1 MSNSK
6 NEVAESGAKVRRRMP
21 DVAPLL
27 GFLILLTIFFTV
39 TSEYFL
45 DVDNFKNI
53 FVALAVTGVVCVPG
67 TMLMIAGQVDLSVGS
82 AAAVSGMILGNVV
95 NSYGIANGL
104 LAVLI
109 FGLVIG
115 AVNGFFVTVIGVNSL
130 ITTLGTLATLYGI
143 ALLIGNGQ
151 TLMMKNFEWL
161 GTAQPAGIPLPI
173 IIFFVIAVVGIVV
186 LRRTRFGRSL
196 YAIGSN
202 PNAARVVGIR
212 SNRILFATFVLS
224 GLSSALAGAILCSQL
239 SAGDPNAARGL
250 ELEVIT
256 AIVLGG
262 ASLAGG
268 RGTMWGT
275 IIGLTT
281 IGVLNNGL
289 ILLDVP
295 TFWQRVAQGLMLIL
309 AVSSMQLESD
319 WQLNEGD
326 EHAH

>member
-104 LAVLI
+104 LAVLV

-173 IIFFVIAVVGIVV
+173 IIFFLIAVVGIVV

-309 AVSSMQLESD
+309 AVSFDATRERL
-319 WQLNEGD
+319 
-326 EHAH
+326 AAKRR

>member
-1 MSNSK
+1 MSTTK
-6 NEVAESGAKVRRRMP
+6 TEVAESTSKVRRRMP

-27 GFLILLTIFFTV
+27 GFLILLTVFFTIS
-39 TSEYFL
+39 SEYFL
-45 DVDNFKNI
+45 DLDNFKNI

-82 AAAVSGMILGNVV
+82 SAAVSGMILGNVV
-95 NSYGIANGL
+95 NSYGIAYGL
-104 LAVLI
+104 LAVLVY
-109 FGLVIG
+109 GLVIG
-115 AVNGFFVTVIGVNSL
+115 AINGFFVTVIGVNSL

-173 IIFFVIAVVGIVV
+173 LIFFVIAVVGIIT

-309 AVSSMQLESD
+309 AVSFDATRERL
-319 WQLNEGD
+319 
-326 EHAH
+326 AAKRR

>member
-82 AAAVSGMILGNVV
+82 SAAVSGMILGNVV

-104 LAVLI
+104 LAVLVY
-109 FGLVIG
+109 GLVIG
-115 AVNGFFVTVIGVNSL
+115 AINGFFVTVIGVNSL

-173 IIFFVIAVVGIVV
+173 IIFFLIAVVGIVV

-309 AVSSMQLESD
+309 AVSFDATRERL
-319 WQLNEGD
+319 
-326 EHAH
+326 AAKRR

>member
-186 LRRTRFGRSL
+186 LRRTRFVRSL

-202 PNAARVVGIR
+202 HNAARVVGIR

-309 AVSSMQLESD
+309 AVSFDATRERL
-319 WQLNEGD
+319 
-326 EHAH
+326 AAKRR

>member
-1 MSNSK
+1 
-6 NEVAESGAKVRRRMP
+6 
-21 DVAPLL
+21 
-27 GFLILLTIFFTV
+27 
-39 TSEYFL
+39 
-45 DVDNFKNI
+45 
-53 FVALAVTGVVCVPG
+53 
-67 TMLMIAGQVDLSVGS
+67 MIAGQVDLSVGS
-82 AAAVSGMILGNVV
+82 SAAVSGMILGNVV
-95 NSYGIANGL
+95 NSYGIAYGL
-104 LAVLI
+104 LAVLVY
-109 FGLVIG
+109 GLVIG
-115 AVNGFFVTVIGVNSL
+115 AINGFFVTVIGVNSL

-173 IIFFVIAVVGIVV
+173 LIFFVIAVVGIIT

-309 AVSSMQLESD
+309 AVSFDATRERL
-319 WQLNEGD
+319 
-326 EHAH
+326 AAKRR

>member
-309 AVSSMQLESD
+309 AVSFDATRERL
-319 WQLNEGD
+319 
-326 EHAH
+326 AAKRR

>member
-6 NEVAESGAKVRRRMP
+6 TDVTATEPQGKTRRRMP

-27 GFLILLTIFFTV
+27 GFLILLTVFFTV

-104 LAVLI
+104 LAVLV

-173 IIFFVIAVVGIVV
+173 IIFFVIAVVGIIT
-186 LRRTRFGRSL
+186 LRRTRYGRSL

-309 AVSSMQLESD
+309 AVSFDATRERL
-319 WQLNEGD
+319 
-326 EHAH
+326 AAKRR

>member
-1 MSNSK
+1 MSTTK
-6 NEVAESGAKVRRRMP
+6 PEVAESTSKVRRRMP

-27 GFLILLTIFFTV
+27 GFLILLTVFFTI

-45 DVDNFKNI
+45 DLDNFKNI

-82 AAAVSGMILGNVV
+82 SAAVSGMILGNVV
-95 NSYGIANGL
+95 NSYGIAYGL
-104 LAVLI
+104 LAVLVY
-109 FGLVIG
+109 GLVIG
-115 AVNGFFVTVIGVNSL
+115 AINGFFVTVIGVNSL

-173 IIFFVIAVVGIVV
+173 LIFFVIAVVGIIT

-309 AVSSMQLESD
+309 AVSFDATRERL
-319 WQLNEGD
+319 
-326 EHAH
+326 AAKRR

>member
-1 MSNSK
+1 MSKSK
-6 NEVAESGAKVRRRMP
+6 NDVTESESKVRRRMP

-27 GFLILLTIFFTV
+27 GFLVLLTIFFTV
-39 TSEYFL
+39 TSPYFL
-45 DVDNFKNI
+45 DIDNFKNI
-53 FVALAVTGVVCVPG
+53 FVALAVTGIVCIPG
-67 TMLMIAGQVDLSVGS
+67 TMLMIAGHVDLSVGS
-82 AAAVSGMILGNVV
+82 SAAVSGMILGNVV
-95 NSYGIANGL
+95 NNYGISAGL
-104 LAVLI
+104 LAVLAY
-109 FGLVIG
+109 GLAIG
-115 AVNGFFVTVIGVNSL
+115 IINGFFVTVVGVNSL
-130 ITTLGTLATLYGI
+130 ITTLGTLATLYGV

-173 IIFFVIAVVGIVV
+173 IIFFVIAVAGIIT

-212 SNRILFATFVLS
+212 SNRIVFATFVLS

-309 AVSSMQLESD
+309 AVSFDATRERL
-319 WQLNEGD
+319 
-326 EHAH
+326 AAKRR

>member
-104 LAVLI
+104 LAVLV

-309 AVSSMQLESD
+309 AVSFDATRERL
-319 WQLNEGD
+319 
-326 EHAH
+326 AAKRR

>member
-130 ITTLGTLATLYGI
+130 ITTLGTLAPLYGI

-309 AVSSMQLESD
+309 AVSFDATRERL
-319 WQLNEGD
+319 
-326 EHAH
+326 AAKRR

>member
-6 NEVAESGAKVRRRMP
+6 TDVTATEPQGKTRRRMP

-27 GFLILLTIFFTV
+27 GFLILLTVFFTV

-104 LAVLI
+104 LAVLV

-173 IIFFVIAVVGIVV
+173 IIFFVIAVVGIVT
-186 LRRTRFGRSL
+186 LRRTRYGRSL

-309 AVSSMQLESD
+309 AVSFDATRERL
-319 WQLNEGD
+319 
-326 EHAH
+326 AAKRR

>member
-1 MSNSK
+1 MSNNK
-6 NEVAESGAKVRRRMP
+6 GTAVAEDTQAPSKTRRRIP

-27 GFLILLTIFFTV
+27 GFLVLLTVFFTV
-39 TSEYFL
+39 TSPYFL

-53 FVALAVTGVVCVPG
+53 FVALAVTGIICVPG

-82 AAAVSGMILGNVV
+82 AAAVSGMILANIV
-95 NSYGIANGL
+95 NDYSIATGL
-104 LAVLI
+104 LAVLA
-109 FGLVIG
+109 FGLALGI
-115 AVNGFFVTVIGVNSL
+115 VNGFFVTVVGVNSL

-173 IIFFVIAVVGIVV
+173 IIFFIIAIIGIIT

-212 SNRILFATFVLS
+212 SNRILFASFILS
-224 GLSSALAGAILCSQL
+224 GLSSALAGAILTSQL

-309 AVSSMQLESD
+309 AVSFDATRERL
-319 WQLNEGD
+319 
-326 EHAH
+326 AAKRR

>member
-1 MSNSK
+1 MSNDK
-6 NEVAESGAKVRRRMP
+6 GTEVAQSQNKVRRRMP

-39 TSEYFL
+39 TSPYFL

-82 AAAVSGMILGNVV
+82 SAAVSGMILGNVV
-95 NSYGIANGL
+95 NSYGISKGL

-109 FGLVIG
+109 YGLVIG
-115 AVNGFFVTVIGVNSL
+115 AINGFFVTIIGVNSL

-173 IIFFVIAVVGIVV
+173 LIFFVIAVIGIVT
-186 LRRTRFGRSL
+186 LRRTRYGRSL

-239 SAGDPNAARGL
+239 SAGDPNAARG
-250 ELEVIT
+250 
-256 AIVLGG
+256 
-262 ASLAGG
+262 SKS
-268 RGTMWGT
+268 MD
-275 IIGLTT
+275 GL
-281 IGVLNNGL
+281 
-289 ILLDVP
+289 
-295 TFWQRVAQGLMLIL
+295 
-309 AVSSMQLESD
+309 
-319 WQLNEGD
+319 
-326 EHAH
+326 

>member
-6 NEVAESGAKVRRRMP
+6 TDVTAAEPQGKTRRRMP

-27 GFLILLTIFFTV
+27 GFLILITVFFTV

-45 DVDNFKNI
+45 DIDNFKNI

-104 LAVLI
+104 LAVLV

-173 IIFFVIAVVGIVV
+173 IIFFVIAVVGIIT
-186 LRRTRFGRSL
+186 LRRTRYGRSL

-309 AVSSMQLESD
+309 AVSFDATRERL
-319 WQLNEGD
+319 
-326 EHAH
+326 AAKRR

>member
-1 MSNSK
+1 MSNSTSTAKDVNEGK
-6 NEVAESGAKVRRRMP
+6 NKIRRRMP

-27 GFLILLTIFFTV
+27 GFLVLLTIFFTV
-39 TSEYFL
+39 TSPYFL

-53 FVALAVTGVVCVPG
+53 FVALAVTGIVCVPG

-82 AAAVSGMILGNVV
+82 SAAVSGMILGNVV
-95 NSYGIANGL
+95 NSYGITTGLISVLVYGL
-104 LAVLI
+104 L
-109 FGLVIG
+109 IG
-115 AVNGFFVTVIGVNSL
+115 AINGFFVTVIGVNSL

-173 IIFFVIAVVGIVV
+173 IIFFVIAVIGIVT
-186 LRRTRFGRSL
+186 LRRTRYGRSL

-224 GLSSALAGAILCSQL
+224 GISSALAGAILCSQL

-309 AVSSMQLESD
+309 AVSFDATRERL
-319 WQLNEGD
+319 
-326 EHAH
+326 AAKRR

>member
-1 MSNSK
+1 
-6 NEVAESGAKVRRRMP
+6 MP

-27 GFLILLTIFFTV
+27 GFLILLTIFFTI

-82 AAAVSGMILGNVV
+82 SAAVSGMILGNVV

-104 LAVLI
+104 LAVLVY
-109 FGLVIG
+109 GLVIG
-115 AVNGFFVTVIGVNSL
+115 AINGFFVTVIGVNSL

-309 AVSSMQLESD
+309 AVSFDATRERL
-319 WQLNEGD
+319 
-326 EHAH
+326 AAKRR

>member
-309 AVSSMQLESD
+309 
-319 WQLNEGD
+319 
-326 EHAH
+326 

>member
-6 NEVAESGAKVRRRMP
+6 TDVTAAEPQGKTRRRMP

-27 GFLILLTIFFTV
+27 GFLILLTVFFTV

-45 DVDNFKNI
+45 DIDNFKNI

-104 LAVLI
+104 LAVLV

-173 IIFFVIAVVGIVV
+173 IIFFVIAVVGIIT
-186 LRRTRFGRSL
+186 LRRTRYGRSL

-309 AVSSMQLESD
+309 AVSFDATRERL
-319 WQLNEGD
+319 
-326 EHAH
+326 AAKRR

>member
-21 DVAPLL
+21 DVAPLR

-309 AVSSMQLESD
+309 AVSFDATRERL
-319 WQLNEGD
+319 
-326 EHAH
+326 AAKRR

>member
-1 MSNSK
+1 MSTTK
-6 NEVAESGAKVRRRMP
+6 PEVAESTSKVRRRMP

-27 GFLILLTIFFTV
+27 GFLILLTVFFTIS
-39 TSEYFL
+39 SEYFL
-45 DVDNFKNI
+45 DLDNFKNI

-82 AAAVSGMILGNVV
+82 SAAVSGMILGNVV
-95 NSYGIANGL
+95 NSYGIAYGL
-104 LAVLI
+104 LAVLVY
-109 FGLVIG
+109 GLVIG
-115 AVNGFFVTVIGVNSL
+115 AINGFFVTVIGVNSL

-173 IIFFVIAVVGIVV
+173 LIFFVIAVVGIIT

-309 AVSSMQLESD
+309 AVSFDATRERL
-319 WQLNEGD
+319 
-326 EHAH
+326 AAKRR

>member
-6 NEVAESGAKVRRRMP
+6 NDVAESQSKVRRRMP
-21 DVAPLL
+21 DVAPLA
-27 GFLILLTIFFTV
+27 GFLILLTIFFTI
-39 TSEYFL
+39 TSPYFL
-45 DVDNFKNI
+45 DIDNFKNI

-67 TMLMIAGQVDLSVGS
+67 TMLMIAGHVDLSVGS
-82 AAAVSGMILGNVV
+82 SAAVSGMILGNVV
-95 NSYGIANGL
+95 NSYGITTGL
-104 LAVLI
+104 IAVLVY
-109 FGLVIG
+109 GLVIG

-173 IIFFVIAVVGIVV
+173 IIFFAIAVAGIIT

-309 AVSSMQLESD
+309 AVSFDATRERLASKRR
-319 WQLNEGD
+319 
-326 EHAH
+326 